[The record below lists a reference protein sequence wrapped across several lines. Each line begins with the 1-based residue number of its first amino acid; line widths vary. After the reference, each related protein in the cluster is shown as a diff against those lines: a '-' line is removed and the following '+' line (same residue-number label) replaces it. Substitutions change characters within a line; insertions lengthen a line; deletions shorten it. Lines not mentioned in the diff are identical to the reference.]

1 MPETTTKLRVLLA
14 DDHEVV
20 RAGVA
25 FMINRQ
31 PDMEVVAEARNGREA
46 AALFERV
53 KPDVALV
60 DLRMPEAD
68 GVECVRLVRA
78 SDPAARV
85 LILTTY
91 DTDEDIQLA
100 LQAGA
105 SGYLLKDVAE
115 ADLVACVRKAA
126 AGQTCVAPAVAA
138 KLADRLRRVQ
148 LTAREMDVL
157 KLMADGKAN
166 KEIAAAL
173 FITESTVKLHA
184 NNLFQKLG
192 VSSRT
197 EAMRVA
203 LQRGLIRLS
212 N

>member
-1 MPETTTKLRVLLA
+1 MPEKATKLRVLLA

-31 PDMEVVAEARNGREA
+31 PDMAVVAEAKNGREA
-46 AALFERV
+46 ATLFEQT

-68 GVECVRLVRA
+68 GVECVRLIRLH
-78 SDPAARV
+78 DPAARI

-105 SGYLLKDVAE
+105 SGYLLKDVTEAE
-115 ADLVACVRKAA
+115 LVACVRKAA

-157 KLMADGKAN
+157 KLMAEGKAN

-212 N
+212 G